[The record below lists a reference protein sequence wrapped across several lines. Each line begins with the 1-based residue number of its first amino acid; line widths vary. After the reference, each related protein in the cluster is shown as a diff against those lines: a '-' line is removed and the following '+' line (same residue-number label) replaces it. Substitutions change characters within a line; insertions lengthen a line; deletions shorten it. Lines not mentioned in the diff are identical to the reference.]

1 MRLLISFLF
10 VSCVFSASA
19 SYSDATTVNADATQ
33 EMFYP
38 GPGKGRKAKKHNRI
52 KRKRKRACSKWGR
65 KSFAG

>member
-10 VSCVFSASA
+10 VSCVFTASA
-19 SYSDATTVNADATQ
+19 SYSNASAVSSDVTQ

-38 GPGKGRKAKKHNRI
+38 GPGKGKAKKNQRI